1 MIKEKQ
7 KLIFPNNLKTC
18 VSLIQMHPFYL
29 TKDNMLVMLVENITF
44 EKLKSKGILNFSN
57 KNEKKSSLLIS
68 HQEFLEV
75 DH

>member
-1 MIKEKQ
+1 
-7 KLIFPNNLKTC
+7 
-18 VSLIQMHPFYL
+18 MHPFYL
-29 TKDNMLVMLVENITF
+29 TKDNMLVILVENITF

-57 KNEKKSSLLIS
+57 KNKKKSSLLIS